1 MEPGAVALDEET
13 VKVRDRSRAPGMLAV
28 QLQGHL
34 LTAMVP
40 KQTIRGRRNRL
51 PLIVCDNVDR
61 MSAIIYSETD
71 VGIPI

>member
-1 MEPGAVALDEET
+1 
-13 VKVRDRSRAPGMLAV
+13 MLAV